1 MNSDILK
8 AKRQTKNVINLL
20 SKVESNLKS
29 ARNWGLYDIVGGKTL
44 VGIVKHRKIRNA
56 ESNLKK
62 VKRELLTL
70 ERDLD
75 RLSLPINSKI
85 NPGTIITFMDIF
97 LDFTF
102 ADLYTQIK
110 ISDALKNVRS
120 LKKDL
125 KSLYNELSNY

>member
-125 KSLYNELSNY
+125 KILYNELSNY